1 MTMVWLDMLSAA
13 GGAANSMMPGGPGA
27 SQGMMMQTPE
37 GIIVGGDIGTSVA
50 VGSMI
55 PNMQGSA
62 GKEEEDKGDSE
73 TKKDGAYRADKYSD
87 SWQKG
92 SLQETVDKFA
102 PDTKPIDTNTGKTI
116 YRNNDTGI
124 EVVYDKN
131 GDYFSIN
138 DTNVTG
144 KRSYLD
150 LNGNKVPNNVM
161 TETGTQRGM
170 TQGEYNA
177 ITHFK
182 NID

>member
-1 MTMVWLDMLSAA
+1 
-13 GGAANSMMPGGPGA
+13 
-27 SQGMMMQTPE
+27 MQRYFAKRKE
-37 GIIVGGDIGTSVA
+37 QNNLILEESDIHHIKNV
-50 VGSMI
+50 MRMNI
-55 PNMQGSA
+55 N
-62 GKEEEDKGDSE
+62 DK
-73 TKKDGAYRADKYSD
+73 
-87 SWQKG
+87 
-92 SLQETVDKFA
+92 
-102 PDTKPIDTNTGKTI
+102 
-116 YRNNDTGI
+116 I

-131 GDYFSIN
+131 GDYFRIN

-177 ITHFK
+177 VTRFK

>member
-1 MTMVWLDMLSAA
+1 
-13 GGAANSMMPGGPGA
+13 
-27 SQGMMMQTPE
+27 MQE
-37 GIIVGGDIGTSVA
+37 A
-50 VGSMI
+50 
-55 PNMQGSA
+55 
-62 GKEEEDKGDSE
+62 
-73 TKKDGAYRADKYSD
+73 
-87 SWQKG
+87 
-92 SLQETVDKFA
+92 VDKFA
-102 PDTKPIDTNTGKTI
+102 PDAKPVDTNTGKTI

-131 GDYFSIN
+131 GDYFRIN

-177 ITHFK
+177 VTHFK

>member
-1 MTMVWLDMLSAA
+1 MC
-13 GGAANSMMPGGPGA
+13 
-27 SQGMMMQTPE
+27 
-37 GIIVGGDIGTSVA
+37 IR
-50 VGSMI
+50 
-55 PNMQGSA
+55 
-62 GKEEEDKGDSE
+62 DS
-73 TKKDGAYRADKYSD
+73 KYSD

-92 SLQETVDKFA
+92 SLQEAVDKFA
-102 PDTKPIDTNTGKTI
+102 PDAKPVDTNTGKTI

-131 GDYFSIN
+131 GDYFRIN

-177 ITHFK
+177 VTHFK